1 MKLTAVSTGDFYLY
15 CAFGNLGGSGGLGG
29 GIAEECFA
37 LNGGFGDVG
46 RVGQVRQAGQIS
58 LY

>member
-29 GIAEECFA
+29 A
-37 LNGGFGDVG
+37 GGLGDWW
-46 RVGQVRQAGQIS
+46 RWNAGGN
-58 LY
+58 